1 MTVAA
6 TAIEEPHRENTM
18 KRFCFTLALLCA
30 WLPLSGCNGSKKSPD
45 ILPQAAPGQDYHDVA
60 AMREKNP
67 GSLFNDAEADQLFAD
82 GRARRVGDLV
92 VVKIVE
98 QTKADTKANTIAQK
112 NNNNT
117 YGVGGFFGQR
127 DVAFV
132 PILGVNPPGVKSAK
146 TDPSY
151 SALALD
157 TRSASNINVTGETKR
172 ENYVTT
178 SMAARVTR
186 VLPGGLMQIEGARE
200 TRVNEETEYM
210 VLTGVIRSKDVAS
223 DNSILSTQIADASI
237 SYHGRGVLGDKQR
250 AGWFTRLMD
259 NLWPF

>member
-1 MTVAA
+1 
-6 TAIEEPHRENTM
+6 M
-18 KRFCFTLALLCA
+18 KLFFRTFALFCALL
-30 WLPLSGCNGSKKSPD
+30 LLSGCNGSKKNPD
-45 ILPQAAPGQDYHDVA
+45 ILPQAVAAQEYHDVA

-67 GSLFNDAEADQLFAD
+67 GSLFNETEVDQLFAD

-98 QTKADTKANTIAQK
+98 QTKADTKANTTAK
-112 NNNNT
+112 KDNTNN
-117 YGVGGFFGQR
+117 YGIGGFFGQNE
-127 DVAFV
+127 VAFV
-132 PILGVNPPGVKSAK
+132 PIVGANLPGVKSAK
-146 TDPSY
+146 TDPNY
-151 SALALD
+151 RTLALD
-157 TRSASNINVTGETKR
+157 TRSNSNLNATGETKR

-186 VLPGGLMQIEGARE
+186 VLPGGLLQIEGARE

-210 VLTGVIRSKDVAS
+210 VLTGMIRSKDVAA

-237 SYHGRGVLGDKQR
+237 SYHGKGVLGDKQR

-259 NLWPF
+259 NIWPF

>member
-1 MTVAA
+1 MKLLYITTGKHTGEAA
-6 TAIEEPHRENTM
+6 M
-18 KRFCFTLALLCA
+18 KFFFRILASACALL
-30 WLPLSGCNGSKKSPD
+30 LLSACNGAKKSPD
-45 ILPQAAPGQDYHDVA
+45 LLPQAVPAQEYHDVT

-98 QTKADTKANTIAQK
+98 QTKADTKANTSAQK
-112 NNNNT
+112 NNNNN
-117 YGVGGFFGQR
+117 YGIGAFFGAAS
-127 DVAFV
+127 VPFV
-132 PILGVNPPGVKSAK
+132 PVAGVNPPGVSSVKPDPTYK
-146 TDPSY
+146 TS
-151 SALALD
+151 ALD
-157 TRSASNINVTGETKR
+157 TRSVSNLNVTGETKR

-186 VLPGGLMQIEGARE
+186 VLPGGLLQIEGARE

-210 VLTGVIRSKDVAS
+210 VLTGVIRSKDVAA
-223 DNSILSTQIADASI
+223 DNSVLSTQVADASI

-259 NLWPF
+259 NIWPF